1 MKVGIAIL
9 PKLPMGELVAFGRR
23 CEAHDLSLW
32 VSDERFFRDVFV
44 SLSALACNT
53 TASKLGTGATDPYIR
68 HPLLT
73 AAAMA
78 SLDELSGGRAILGM
92 GAGISGFDA
101 LGIKRISPA
110 RALRDAIELSRR
122 FWAGEAVTSS
132 SDFAPAKAA
141 TLGFAAR
148 EIPVFVTGRGP
159 MVLALGGELADG
171 VIIGHFTS
179 ERGLSFA
186 RGHIDSGLKK
196 RSPDRRHPEIA
207 VWAYTSVSR
216 NGDAARAAVKPAI
229 GRTVRSTREV
239 LSLLGEKGERLI
251 EQLDKFGYA
260 RSAAY
265 DAAMREAVSDALTLQ
280 LSVSGTP
287 SECIDR
293 IRAIR
298 ACGVDQVVL
307 LPYPPEGETIPQMAE
322 LIFSDV
328 LPAIRDI

>member
-9 PKLPMGELVAFGRR
+9 PKLSLGDFIAFGRR
-23 CEAHDLSLW
+23 CESHGLSMW
-32 VSDERFFRDVFV
+32 VPDERFFRDVFV

-53 TASKLGTGATDPYIR
+53 AVSTLGTGATDPYIR

-73 AAAMA
+73 AAAIA

-101 LGIKRISPA
+101 LGIKRVSPVK
-110 RALRDAIELSRR
+110 ALRDAIDLSRR
-122 FWAGEAVTSS
+122 FWAGETITSS
-132 SDFAPAKAA
+132 SEFVPAKAA

-148 EIPVFVTGRGP
+148 EIPIFITGRGP

-171 VIIGHFTS
+171 IIIGHFTS
-179 ERGLSFA
+179 EKGISFA
-186 RGHIDSGLKK
+186 QGHISAGLKK
-196 RSPDRRHPEIA
+196 RSPDRGRPEIA

-216 NGDAARAAVKPAI
+216 DGDAARAAVKPAI
-229 GRTVRSTREV
+229 GRTISSTREA
-239 LSLLGEKGERLI
+239 LGILGENGDRLI

-260 RSAAY
+260 RSDAY
-265 DAAMREAVSDALTLQ
+265 DAAMRETVSDSLTAQ

-287 SECIDR
+287 AECIDR

-298 ACGVDQVVL
+298 ACGVDQVIL
-307 LPYPPEGETIPQMAE
+307 LPYPPEGTTIPEMGE
-322 LIFSDV
+322 LIFSEV
-328 LPAIRDI
+328 LPGVRDI